1 MLMML
6 CATTV
11 VAQRMQLGIEATG
24 SVLLPQSTLS
34 ELPSFPTC
42 CQQLDPTMGW
52 GVSMRGVAM
61 YPVSSSILLE
71 GQLGLA
77 YGQLG
82 LARTEAIGYALDG
95 TDDNAR
101 VVLSRTETDL
111 SLNLLSV
118 EPRALI
124 SWTLGASRM
133 RPHVVGG
140 LGAYIPVAS
149 RLRQAETLLEPS
161 SAVFSDTRT
170 QERLVVDTSLRG
182 IISSWGSAQV
192 GIGMYIPASD
202 AIDVRM
208 RLLAELPLTALARN
222 GTSSLSLAA
231 VRLDLMAGLRERSRE
246 VVPPPAVVPPTL
258 ELPLAVSVRLASPVS
273 TTELSDTA
281 RVYID
286 ERHDV
291 DIHALLPFVFFEIGS
306 ASIPSRYAI
315 TNTDSRTF
323 HERDVVHRERD
334 RGQNMSA
341 RTIAV
346 YHHILDIVGRR
357 MRDEFPDA
365 VLTVAGYVDDQGVE
379 RGNVKLARSRA
390 DVVATYLAAKW
401 GVAASRINIT
411 AGVRSP
417 TAAVTSMID
426 AQDRRDGFD
435 ENRRVELSS
444 TNPAVLDPV
453 VVADTVRS
461 IELPA
466 IVARIGVAGAK
477 SGAAWSATCEA
488 DGGQVGFVKQGL
500 LQDASVDGF
509 DMHVSKLDSID
520 ARANNP
526 RHRVQ
531 VIRCTVRIEDSLR
544 SAIATDK
551 IPVQYDVRSRR
562 QYSSDA
568 DSIESRFMLTQF
580 EYGTGRMLS
589 VQSSI
594 IERFINPEI
603 TSRTAIT
610 ITGFTDRKGDA
621 QRNAELSVL
630 RAREASANILGGA
643 QRLIRGEGEAG
654 DALQPPFTNELP
666 ETRLYNRTVE
676 ILLRTP
682 IR

>member
-1 MLMML
+1 
-6 CATTV
+6 
-11 VAQRMQLGIEATG
+11 
-24 SVLLPQSTLS
+24 
-34 ELPSFPTC
+34 
-42 CQQLDPTMGW
+42 
-52 GVSMRGVAM
+52 
-61 YPVSSSILLE
+61 
-71 GQLGLA
+71 
-77 YGQLG
+77 
-82 LARTEAIGYALDG
+82 
-95 TDDNAR
+95 
-101 VVLSRTETDL
+101 
-111 SLNLLSV
+111 
-118 EPRALI
+118 
-124 SWTLGASRM
+124 
-133 RPHVVGG
+133 
-140 LGAYIPVAS
+140 
-149 RLRQAETLLEPS
+149 
-161 SAVFSDTRT
+161 
-170 QERLVVDTSLRG
+170 
-182 IISSWGSAQV
+182 
-192 GIGMYIPASD
+192 
-202 AIDVRM
+202 
-208 RLLAELPLTALARN
+208 
-222 GTSSLSLAA
+222 
-231 VRLDLMAGLRERSRE
+231 
-246 VVPPPAVVPPTL
+246 
-258 ELPLAVSVRLASPVS
+258 
-273 TTELSDTA
+273 
-281 RVYID
+281 
-286 ERHDV
+286 
-291 DIHALLPFVFFEIGS
+291 
-306 ASIPSRYAI
+306 
-315 TNTDSRTF
+315 
-323 HERDVVHRERD
+323 
-334 RGQNMSA
+334 
-341 RTIAV
+341 
-346 YHHILDIVGRR
+346 
-357 MRDEFPDA
+357 
-365 VLTVAGYVDDQGVE
+365 
-379 RGNVKLARSRA
+379 
-390 DVVATYLAAKW
+390 
-401 GVAASRINIT
+401 
-411 AGVRSP
+411 
-417 TAAVTSMID
+417 MID

-477 SGAAWSATCEA
+477 SGAAWSATWKA

-544 SAIATDK
+544 SAIATDE

-643 QRLIRGEGEAG
+643 RRVIRGEGEAG